1 MPSLKLQPY
10 IKALLNC
17 FYPKQCLLCKTKLMF
32 DEDRTLCQNCVNFFK
47 KIQKPYCENCHFQ
60 LSEKKDVCFNCSEEK
75 PYFQLSRSSTLFTHP
90 VKNLIHDFKYR
101 GKESLAH
108 DFAQML
114 VQSYKNFPIF
124 NQIEAILPVPL
135 HKKTLK
141 NRGYNQAK
149 LLAQNFLTLLKNER
163 KELPLIED
171 HVLIRAKLTSS
182 QTLLSRQER
191 FKNMK
196 DAFQVQDSIPI
207 LSKNILLIDD
217 VTTTG
222 ATLNACAKILIEK
235 GANNVLALTV
245 ARD

>member
-1 MPSLKLQPY
+1 
-10 IKALLNC
+10 
-17 FYPKQCLLCKTKLMF
+17 MF

>member
-1 MPSLKLQPY
+1 
-10 IKALLNC
+10 
-17 FYPKQCLLCKTKLMF
+17 MF
-32 DEDRTLCQNCVNFFK
+32 DEDNALCQNCINTFK
-47 KIQKPYCENCHFQ
+47 KIQEPYCGLCHFQ
-60 LSEKKDVCFNCSEEK
+60 LSEKKDVCFNCLEK
-75 PYFQLSRSSTLFTHP
+75 KPCFQLNRSSTHFTHP

-101 GKESLAH
+101 GKERLAH

-135 HKKTLK
+135 HTKTLK
-141 NRGYNQAK
+141 TRGYNQAK
-149 LLAQNFLTLLKNER
+149 LLAQNFLTLLKNEK
-163 KELPLIED
+163 KELALIED
-171 HVLIRAKLTSS
+171 HVLIRAQLTPS

-191 FKNMK
+191 FKNMEN
-196 DAFQVQDSIPI
+196 AFQVQDSIPI

-222 ATLNACAKILIEK
+222 ATLNACAKILMEK
-235 GANNVLALTV
+235 GAKNVFALTV